1 MHCCTA
7 ILVVLTLA
15 GPLSAATECA
25 DDRVDIRGDW
35 GKAVFSVEIA
45 DTPAERSKGLQ
56 FREQLPQFSG
66 MLFLFEEV
74 RPVSFWMKNTPLPLD
89 MIFISES
96 GTVTGIHPNAT
107 PFDTRMVVS
116 GDAVLAVLEINGG
129 LSRRFGINDGSEI
142 RHPAFDPEIA
152 AWPC

>member
-45 DTPAERSKGLQ
+45 DTLAERSKGLQ

-107 PFDTRMVVS
+107 PFDTS
-116 GDAVLAVLEINGG
+116 A
-129 LSRRFGINDGSEI
+129 GSARNQWRVEQAI
-142 RHPAFDPEIA
+142 RHQ
-152 AWPC
+152 